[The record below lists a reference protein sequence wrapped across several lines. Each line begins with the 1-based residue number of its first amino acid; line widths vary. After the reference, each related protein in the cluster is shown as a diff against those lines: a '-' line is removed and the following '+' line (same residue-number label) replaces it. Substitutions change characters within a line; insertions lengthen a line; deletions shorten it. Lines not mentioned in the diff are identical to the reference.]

1 MRSGGRPHGRLGL
14 WAVAFAVLAGG
25 QSAPAAAQ
33 VGDQPEE
40 EVDSARIRV
49 LERLRSLSRPP
60 GVDST
65 LFVNDST
72 PGQPRAAP
80 APPAPQPADSFM
92 AALLALPG
100 YTVSQYSGGEAR
112 FDAETQRMTLLG
124 GDDEPAEL
132 RQDGM
137 IVTAADTINL
147 ADSLLWTAGET
158 VTDRPGEEPVR
169 SSNIIY
175 DRRADRGTANDAH
188 TTMSEGATWVMDG
201 DLPAILSDTI
211 FGHDINFTSCEETE
225 PHYHF
230 AAREF
235 KAIGGSWFVA
245 RNVTLNFDDVPVFWL
260 PFIFQSTDSG
270 RHSGILMPRFGV
282 NDIVR
287 SSRGHTRRV
296 SNVGFFWAP
305 NDYADATLAG
315 DWWSDNFTALTGAFR
330 YRVTQKFLN
339 GSANVRRFW
348 RVGGGRELSFDTR
361 HDWTVNERMT
371 VRASARYASSSS
383 FVRQNS
389 FDPREVTQSINSE
402 GGLTRRFDWGNL
414 SVSANRRQFLSDDR
428 VEMTLPSA
436 NLSLKSITLF
446 RAPSNRA
453 RFFNNMTWSG
463 SANYRRSTVDRAA
476 QAESTFMRS
485 LADEV
490 RTSSGV
496 SSALNL
502 GGLSWTQALSLT
514 EKANLDLPAAIAFP
528 GDTLGPPPTGLVDL
542 AGADLTWTTSLNYQQ
557 RLIGSTTLTPSL
569 QVSGAAKR
577 SDEIPEAPS
586 FVFGP
591 RRLSFGARLKSDI
604 YGYYGG
610 FAGFEAIRHKISP
623 SFSYAYSPKTTATD
637 LQEAVFGASN
647 AFTRNIVTFGFNQ
660 VFEAKR
666 AEGDVG
672 GTEDDG
678 LDLDEDLLAP
688 DSIRDAR
695 ADSLLAL
702 EEAPP
707 EPVADDELDPDGP
720 RRLPPSRVIN
730 LLSLNTSVVTYDFV
744 RARKSDNPLDGFTTT
759 RLRSQISS
767 GLLRGFQL
775 SVEHDLF
782 DREDRNGEDHR
793 IFDPQLSQVNFSFAM
808 SPNSGVV
815 QAIGRLFGGGGDASS
830 GAAGATEAD
839 WVAALMDTD
848 DLDPLLDNVGNL
860 SPTDESSIIPGA
872 GSNDVVGEDPQGVAR
887 RQSGGAWNTNF
898 SYSLRRSRDPSLPV
912 SQQLQM
918 GLRLKPTEKW
928 DLVWRTSYDIDERNF
943 LDHSIRLTR
952 DLHRWQAHFDF
963 LQTAT
968 GNWTFRFEVSLT
980 DNRDLKF
987 DYDQRSTDL
996 TNPF

>member
-1 MRSGGRPHGRLGL
+1 M
-14 WAVAFAVLAGG
+14 
-25 QSAPAAAQ
+25 
-33 VGDQPEE
+33 
-40 EVDSARIRV
+40 
-49 LERLRSLSRPP
+49 
-60 GVDST
+60 
-65 LFVNDST
+65 
-72 PGQPRAAP
+72 
-80 APPAPQPADSFM
+80 
-92 AALLALPG
+92 
-100 YTVSQYSGGEAR
+100 
-112 FDAETQRMTLLG
+112 
-124 GDDEPAEL
+124 
-132 RQDGM
+132 
-137 IVTAADTINL
+137 
-147 ADSLLWTAGET
+147 
-158 VTDRPGEEPVR
+158 
-169 SSNIIY
+169 
-175 DRRADRGTANDAH
+175 
-188 TTMSEGATWVMDG
+188 
-201 DLPAILSDTI
+201 
-211 FGHDINFTSCEETE
+211 
-225 PHYHF
+225 
-230 AAREF
+230 
-235 KAIGGSWFVA
+235 
-245 RNVTLNFDDVPVFWL
+245 
-260 PFIFQSTDSG
+260 
-270 RHSGILMPRFGV
+270 
-282 NDIVR
+282 
-287 SSRGHTRRV
+287 
-296 SNVGFFWAP
+296 
-305 NDYADATLAG
+305 
-315 DWWSDNFTALTGAFR
+315 
-330 YRVTQKFLN
+330 
-339 GSANVRRFW
+339 
-348 RVGGGRELSFDTR
+348 
-361 HDWTVNERMT
+361 
-371 VRASARYASSSS
+371 
-383 FVRQNS
+383 RQNS

-767 GLLRGFQL
+767 GLLRGFPAFGRTRSLRQRGSERRGSPDLRSTTVSSEFFLRDESQL
-775 SVEHDLF
+775 WGSP
-782 DREDRNGEDHR
+782 GHR
-793 IFDPQLSQVNFSFAM
+793 PAFSA
-808 SPNSGVV
+808 
-815 QAIGRLFGGGGDASS
+815 AGGDASS

-887 RQSGGAWNTNF
+887 RQSG
-898 SYSLRRSRDPSLPV
+898 RRL
-912 SQQLQM
+912 
-918 GLRLKPTEKW
+918 E
-928 DLVWRTSYDIDERNF
+928 Y
-943 LDHSIRLTR
+943 
-952 DLHRWQAHFDF
+952 
-963 LQTAT
+963 
-968 GNWTFRFEVSLT
+968 
-980 DNRDLKF
+980 
-987 DYDQRSTDL
+987 
-996 TNPF
+996 